1 MAKSIEQVAQENP
14 ELLPF
19 GWMVEGMDG
28 LGDIGGSAWHTN
40 RDLREQVQHAVRFL
54 LERAAPRESG
64 DFNRRQ
70 GSYGLKHTAEKWAG
84 AYISNGA
91 LIAAALA
98 LGYEARR
105 FPGSPNCSF
114 NMDVTE

>member
-1 MAKSIEQVAQENP
+1 MTKSIEQIARENP

-28 LGDIGGSAWHTN
+28 LGDIGGSAWHAD
-40 RDLREQVQHAVRFL
+40 RDLREQVQHAMRFL
-54 LERAAPRESG
+54 REHARPRES
-64 DFNRRQ
+64 FNRRH
-70 GSYGLKHTAEKWAG
+70 GSYGLKHMAEKWAG

-91 LIAAALA
+91 LIAAALS

-114 NMDVTE
+114 NMDVVE